1 MANTAGTTFVETLD
15 RMALHPLHLTQTW
28 TLSDW
33 QLVAEGRA
41 ELILSPS
48 DRDLVA
54 ANRAAVERGIES
66 GRVVWKQCVNPI
78 GQSHCPIGINDS
90 LNAARY
96 FDEAG

>member
-66 GRVVWKQCVNPI
+66 GRVVYGVNT
-78 GQSHCPIGINDS
+78 GFGALCTT
-90 LNAARY
+90 AVAR
-96 FDEAG
+96 